1 MAKKKNSSKQAAPVA
16 TNVPNAL
23 FLKMS
28 RFIIKAAKTSYYQG
42 VYTKTQLMVKATKS
56 AITYKVEQT
65 ANNNVTELYS
75 GASREDAYN
84 TFNKVPF
91 SKCTYYNNRK
101 GKDGKTYAGWVTTTG
116 NRGKKN

>member
-1 MAKKKNSSKQAAPVA
+1 MAKQKKSSKETAPVA

-23 FLKMS
+23 FMKMS

-42 VYTKTQLMVKATKS
+42 VYAKTQLMVKATKG
-56 AITYKVEQT
+56 AVTYKVEQT
-65 ANNNVTELYS
+65 ANNKVAELYS
-75 GASREDAYN
+75 GTSREAAY
-84 TFNKVPF
+84 TAFNKVPY

-116 NRGKKN
+116 NRGKKA